1 MRFRIAVPGRDH
13 ISRAESDVKNTI
25 GETRKMVRRNLRGV
39 LFFLG
44 LVLFFPATAFA
55 YLDPGTG
62 SMIVQGILAAVAAV
76 GVSAGIFWKKLKG
89 LFGGHKDAGEGK
101 GEDEV

>member
-1 MRFRIAVPGRDH
+1 MPTKKILI
-13 ISRAESDVKNTI
+13 IS
-25 GETRKMVRRNLRGV
+25 
-39 LFFLG
+39 FFLIQ
-44 LVLFFPATAFA
+44 VILFPGSACA

-89 LFGGHKDAGEGK
+89 LFGGRKDAGEGQ

>member
-1 MRFRIAVPGRDH
+1 MPTKKLPV
-13 ISRAESDVKNTI
+13 IS
-25 GETRKMVRRNLRGV
+25 
-39 LFFLG
+39 FFLF
-44 LVLFFPATAFA
+44 LVFLFPGTACA

-62 SMIVQGILAAVAAV
+62 SMIVQGVLAAVAAV

-89 LFGGHKDAGEGK
+89 LFGGRKGEGEGQ

>member
-1 MRFRIAVPGRDH
+1 
-13 ISRAESDVKNTI
+13 
-25 GETRKMVRRNLRGV
+25 MVRRNLRGV

-89 LFGGHKDAGEGK
+89 FFGGRKGEGEGQ

>member
-1 MRFRIAVPGRDH
+1 MLKKRLPRISF
-13 ISRAESDVKNTI
+13 II
-25 GETRKMVRRNLRGV
+25 
-39 LFFLG
+39 FFILSNP
-44 LVLFFPATAFA
+44 VTAFA

-89 LFGGHKDAGEGK
+89 LFGGRKGEGEGQ